1 MKRRMMKDLTTE
13 ERNVAF
19 IKAYEEAISQ
29 GQAVIDDPKVGQWV
43 KNIMGAEIV
52 DMQEG
57 IEELRA

>member
-29 GQAVIDDPKVGQWV
+29 GQAVIDDPQVGQWV

>member
-1 MKRRMMKDLTTE
+1 MKDLTTE

-29 GQAVIDDPKVGQWV
+29 GQAVIDDPQVGQWV